1 MARGRV
7 EDFSRGFC
15 RSLPNRAEGEYHDG
29 VHARRFAPSNG
40 VKSPKFMASD
50 PPNSPAVR
58 SARAADA
65 EAIAELIGPF
75 VRAGKLLPR
84 TATEIRDLIPTGFV
98 AEAEGKLVGFTALE
112 IYSPKLAEIRSLAV
126 GEGQQRLG
134 LGKQLVAACVE
145 LARKRNILEVMVVTS
160 SEEFFQSCG
169 FDFTLPG
176 EKKALF
182 IQPTVSEGRASS
194 TTESPS

>member
-1 MARGRV
+1 MV
-7 EDFSRGFC
+7 SE
-15 RSLPNRAEGEYHDG
+15 PQ
-29 VHARRFAPSNG
+29 
-40 VKSPKFMASD
+40 
-50 PPNSPAVR
+50 NSPLVR
-58 SARAADA
+58 AARAADA

-75 VRAGKLLPR
+75 VQGGTLLPR

-98 AEAEGKLVGFTALE
+98 AEAEGKIVGFTALE

-126 GEGQQRLG
+126 DEGQQRLG
-134 LGKQLVAACVE
+134 LGRLLVAACVE

-182 IQPTVSEGRASS
+182 IQPTVSGDRASS